1 MTGPTLPRTFR
12 AMALTRPGDPTL
24 RPIELE
30 LHPPGHGEIVL
41 RVATCGVCRTDVH
54 IADGELPLSERPR
67 VPGHEVVGTVLAVGE
82 GTRRFAP
89 GDRVGVPWL
98 HATCHACRWCASGR
112 ENLCPGALFTG
123 WTVHGGYAE
132 CMVAQEDFCFALP
145 PSYDDEQAAPLLCA
159 GLIGW
164 RALRLAGE
172 ARTLGLYGFGAAGH
186 LVAQVALQQ
195 GRRVF
200 AFTRPCDGAAQALA
214 RELGCHW
221 AGGSDEAPPV
231 PIDGAL
237 IFAPVG
243 GLVRTALAHSE
254 PGATIVCAGIHMS
267 DLPPLPYSLLWLE
280 RSVRSVANLTRA
292 DGETFFS
299 WAAQHRLA
307 TTTERFALADA
318 NEALARLRD
327 GRLTGAAV
335 LDCR

>member
-1 MTGPTLPRTFR
+1 MRAGLPRTFR
-12 AMALTRPGDPTL
+12 AMAFTRAGDPTL

-30 LHPPGHGEIVL
+30 MRPPARGEILL
-41 RVATCGVCRTDVH
+41 RVAMCGVCRTDLH
-54 IADGELPLSERPR
+54 IADGDLARAEHPR
-67 VPGHEVVGTVLAVGE
+67 VPGHEVVGTVAACGE
-82 GTRRFAP
+82 GTARFAP
-89 GDRVGVPWL
+89 GQRVGVPWL
-98 HATCHACRWCASGR
+98 HATCHACRWCTGGR

-123 WTVHGGYAE
+123 WSVHGGYAE
-132 CMVAQEDFCFALP
+132 YMVAREDFCFALP
-145 PSYDDEQAAPLLCA
+145 PAYTDEQAAPLLCA

-164 RALRLAGE
+164 RALRLAGD

-200 AFTRPCDGAAQALA
+200 AFTRAGDTAAQSLA
-214 RELGCHW
+214 RRLGCHW
-221 AGGSDEAPPV
+221 AGGSDEAPPA

-243 GLVRTALAHSE
+243 ELVRTALLHSE
-254 PGATIVCAGIHMS
+254 SGATIVCAGIHMS
-267 DLPPLPYSLLWLE
+267 DLPPLPYALLWKE
-280 RSVRSVANLTRA
+280 RSLRSVANLTRE
-292 DGETFFS
+292 DGDTFFE
-299 WAAQHRLA
+299 WAARHPLA